1 MKIRQQ
7 FVSNSS
13 SSSFVIAFKK
23 QDNKP
28 CPTCGFS
35 PPDILDF
42 LDSSGK
48 NSFGELEELEQSLQ
62 REIQRDEEDLRK
74 MQTKHPDSPA
84 FPDSIYHATA
94 KEVSE
99 EINKTLTENR
109 ELLSKIHA
117 YNTDE
122 YTVGELELDYHD
134 EVANKVFR
142 ELCLNKKIVVLKRE
156 D

>member
-1 MKIRQQ
+1 VKIRQQ

-23 QDNKP
+23 QDDKP

-35 PPDILDF
+35 PPNILDF
-42 LDSSGK
+42 LDSSDE
-48 NSFGELEELEQSLQ
+48 NVFRELEELEQNLQ
-62 REIQRDEEDLRK
+62 QEIQRDEEDLRK

-84 FPDSIYHATA
+84 FPDSTYYTV

-99 EINKTLTENR
+99 EINKTLAENR
-109 ELLSKIHA
+109 ELLSKIHTYA
-117 YNTDE
+117 NSE
-122 YTVGELELDYHD
+122 YIVGELELDYHND
-134 EVANKVFR
+134 AANRVFK
-142 ELCLNKKIVVLKRE
+142 ELCSNKKIVVLKRE